1 MDIEMAGSLYPTER
15 AATRAAVSEYMYANG
30 LNDDAY
36 VLDTLRMAGHGVLPM
51 KSKSGWPPRLL
62 SRSVPT
68 SWKRCATCRRCW
80 RLRHD

>member
-36 VLDTLRMAGHGVLPM
+36 VLDTLRMAGHGVLADEIEEWMAAAPFE
-51 KSKSGWPPRLL
+51 PERADILE
-62 SRSVPT
+62 
-68 SWKRCATCRRCW
+68 A
-80 RLRHD
+80 LRDLQAMLELAS